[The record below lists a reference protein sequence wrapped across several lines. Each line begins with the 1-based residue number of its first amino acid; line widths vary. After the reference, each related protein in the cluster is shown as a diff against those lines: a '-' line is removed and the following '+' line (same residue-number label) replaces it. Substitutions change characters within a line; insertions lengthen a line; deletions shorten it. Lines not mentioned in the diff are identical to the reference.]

1 MSALYRQ
8 YRPQDLA
15 HVVGQRHVVQTLT
28 NAIEQGR
35 VRHAYLFAGPRGT
48 GKTSLAK
55 ILGKSLN
62 CQAFDAPTTTPC
74 LECESCRTIADG
86 TALDVLEL
94 DAASNRGIDD
104 IREIRDRVAQQPVLG
119 RYRVYILD
127 EAHSLTTD
135 AANALLKTL
144 EEPPPHVIFILCTTE
159 PHRLPDTVR
168 GRCQSFTFLRPT
180 PDELLEA
187 LRRISDAESIGA
199 DDDVLRLIA
208 RHAGGSFRD
217 AISSLDQLSSAGDGS
232 IDAVSAQ
239 AILGVVDDEVLTQ
252 LIDAINAGDARSALV
267 QLDDLVEGGQ
277 DLSRLI
283 RDLID
288 RLRAVLLT
296 LELGAP
302 PRSAMLG
309 STVEEAVKRAA
320 GQMSEGAA
328 IALIDGLLEA
338 EGSLRSGADAR
349 LALEILLI
357 KAARPAGDRT
367 LDGALRR
374 IEALEGGAPARAA
387 APLPPIEAIAPPA
400 PPAAA
405 TPPPAAPAPP
415 PVVETPPPSA
425 PAPPVATSPPPVAE
439 TPPPAAPTPP
449 AAVAPT
455 PPAPTP
461 SPTPV
466 SAESP
471 PWDAT
476 AAEPESAHADDED
489 DPTPAPTP
497 AAAPVTPPA
506 PAPVAAP
513 VTPPAPAPV
522 APPVPAEPARPV
534 APAAP
539 PAPAAAAPPRAATG
553 DLDLP
558 AAELGDVW
566 DEALSRVSPKL
577 RSMLMPAS
585 PLRIERG
592 AVVVA
597 FPSAS
602 QFQKS
607 QADRE
612 QNRHELAAAL
622 TAALGA
628 EVRVVLET
636 SDDGGPPPAIP
647 AAPVAAPVVE
657 APAPELDPAI
667 VHSADYEGDLDDP
680 HTREEEF
687 VRNLVETLD
696 ASEEEIT

>member
-62 CQAFDAPTTTPC
+62 CQNADGPTIAPC
-74 LECESCRTIADG
+74 LECESCRTVQDG

-104 IREIRDRVAQQPVLG
+104 IREIRDRVNQQPVLG

-168 GRCQSFTFLRPT
+168 GRCQSFSFLRPT

-187 LRRISDAESIGA
+187 LRRIADAESIGA

-217 AISSLDQLSSAGDGS
+217 AISSLDQLSSASGGA
-232 IDAVSAQ
+232 IDTVSAQ
-239 AILGVVDDEVLTQ
+239 AILGVVDDEVLTR
-252 LIDAINAGDARSALV
+252 LVDAVNGGDARTALV
-267 QLDDLVEGGQ
+267 LLDELVEGGQ

-288 RLRAVLLT
+288 RLRSVLLT

-309 STVEEAVKRAA
+309 ATVEEAVRRAA
-320 GQMSEGAA
+320 EQMTEAAA
-328 IALIDGLLEA
+328 ITLIDGLLAA

-387 APLPPIEAIAPPA
+387 APLPPPVATEPAPLPAAAAPPA
-400 PPAAA
+400 PP
-405 TPPPAAPAPP
+405 TPPAIPEA
-415 PVVETPPPSA
+415 
-425 PAPPVATSPPPVAE
+425 PVAT
-439 TPPPAAPTPP
+439 
-449 AAVAPT
+449 
-455 PPAPTP
+455 
-461 SPTPV
+461 
-466 SAESP
+466 
-471 PWDAT
+471 
-476 AAEPESAHADDED
+476 
-489 DPTPAPTP
+489 
-497 AAAPVTPPA
+497 TPPA
-506 PAPVAAP
+506 PAGASEE
-513 VTPPAPAPV
+513 
-522 APPVPAEPARPV
+522 APPWD

-539 PAPAAAAPPRAATG
+539 PAPPAPITPAAEPVEPESFHADDEDAPSVPPAPVAPPAAPVVEQPPVPPAAEQPPTPPAPPVEPAPAAAPPRAPAG

-558 AAELGDVW
+558 LAELNDVW
-566 DEALSRVSPKL
+566 AEALSRVSPKL
-577 RSMLMPAS
+577 RSMLTPAA

-592 AVVVA
+592 AIVIA

-622 TAALGA
+622 STALGA
-628 EVRVVLET
+628 DVRVVLET
-636 SDDGGPPPAIP
+636 SDDGGPPPAL
-647 AAPVAAPVVE
+647 PVAAPT
-657 APAPELDPAI
+657 APPPAPVELDPNV
-667 VHSADYEGDLDDP
+667 VHSADYDGELDDP

-696 ASEEEIT
+696 ASEEEIG

>member
-104 IREIRDRVAQQPVLG
+104 VREIRDRVNQQPVLG

-144 EEPPPHVIFILCTTE
+144 EEPPPHVVFILCTTE

-168 GRCQSFTFLRPT
+168 GRCQSFAFLRPT

-187 LRRISDAESIGA
+187 LRRIADAESIGA
-199 DDDVLRLIA
+199 DDDALRLIA

-217 AISSLDQLSSAGDGS
+217 AISSLDQLSSASGGA
-232 IDAVSAQ
+232 IDSASAQ

-252 LIDAINAGDARSALV
+252 LVDAVNAGDARSALIL
-267 QLDDLVEGGQ
+267 LDELVEGGQ

-288 RLRAVLLT
+288 RLRVVLLT

-309 STVEEAVKRAA
+309 STVEDAVKRAA
-320 GQMSEGAA
+320 TQMTEGAA
-328 IALIDGLLEA
+328 IALIDGLLDA

-374 IEALEGGAPARAA
+374 IEAL
-387 APLPPIEAIAPPA
+387 L
-400 PPAAA
+400 
-405 TPPPAAPAPP
+405 
-415 PVVETPPPSA
+415 
-425 PAPPVATSPPPVAE
+425 
-439 TPPPAAPTPP
+439 
-449 AAVAPT
+449 
-455 PPAPTP
+455 
-461 SPTPV
+461 
-466 SAESP
+466 
-471 PWDAT
+471 
-476 AAEPESAHADDED
+476 
-489 DPTPAPTP
+489 
-497 AAAPVTPPA
+497 
-506 PAPVAAP
+506 
-513 VTPPAPAPV
+513 
-522 APPVPAEPARPV
+522 
-534 APAAP
+534 
-539 PAPAAAAPPRAATG
+539 TG
-553 DLDLP
+553 
-558 AAELGDVW
+558 
-566 DEALSRVSPKL
+566 
-577 RSMLMPAS
+577 
-585 PLRIERG
+585 
-592 AVVVA
+592 
-597 FPSAS
+597 
-602 QFQKS
+602 
-607 QADRE
+607 
-612 QNRHELAAAL
+612 
-622 TAALGA
+622 
-628 EVRVVLET
+628 
-636 SDDGGPPPAIP
+636 
-647 AAPVAAPVVE
+647 
-657 APAPELDPAI
+657 
-667 VHSADYEGDLDDP
+667 
-680 HTREEEF
+680 
-687 VRNLVETLD
+687 
-696 ASEEEIT
+696 